1 MTEFVVIRFNATDSA
16 VQWILVDDNGT
27 RQSRVATGSLD
38 QAAGEVG
45 DRAVIVLVPA
55 TDVLTT
61 SVHIPVRGAAKLRAA
76 LPFALEEDLADDI
89 ESLHFAAGKP
99 YASGRL
105 PVAIVARE
113 KMDDWLSRLSAA
125 GITAAKIV
133 SEIYGL
139 ASIPGTMS
147 LLVDD
152 DRSLYNDGAD
162 AEFVMQGV
170 TPRELLVAV
179 GRLDAAEDE
188 ASGESTSSGHLVAFC
203 TAQQET
209 DLSADWSALR
219 QELDSVDVNVLPD
232 GVLPKLAVT
241 IASGKGVNLLQGHYG
256 PTADYVAY
264 FAPWKLAAALL
275 LGFALLLMTARGVD
289 YYRLGE
295 EEAALR
301 AQFTVEYR
309 YHNPG
314 DTREVM
320 DPLRAVASIKRGMG
334 RKTSPQVFLP
344 SLRELGL
351 AVAAN
356 SAAQIQLISY
366 RAGIMDIRLTTADVA
381 TLVNIQKA
389 VSASGRFQAAIQS
402 TDQVADKIDGR
413 IRIRESGS

>member
-16 VQWILVDDNGT
+16 VQRILVDDNGT

-45 DRAVIVLVPA
+45 ERAVIVLVPA

-61 SVHIPVRGAAKLRAA
+61 SVHSPVRGAAKLRAA

-89 ESLHFAAGKP
+89 ESLHFAAGKA

-152 DRSLYNDGAD
+152 DRSLYHDGAD

-179 GRLDAAEDE
+179 GRLDDHSRLGPFADEVSLHLGSTGQYHEHEPTGRAGRVDRVAEDE
-188 ASGESTSSGHLVAFC
+188 ASGASTSSGHLVAF
-203 TAQQET
+203 
-209 DLSADWSALR
+209 
-219 QELDSVDVNVLPD
+219 
-232 GVLPKLAVT
+232 
-241 IASGKGVNLLQGHYG
+241 
-256 PTADYVAY
+256 
-264 FAPWKLAAALL
+264 
-275 LGFALLLMTARGVD
+275 
-289 YYRLGE
+289 
-295 EEAALR
+295 
-301 AQFTVEYR
+301 
-309 YHNPG
+309 
-314 DTREVM
+314 
-320 DPLRAVASIKRGMG
+320 
-334 RKTSPQVFLP
+334 
-344 SLRELGL
+344 
-351 AVAAN
+351 
-356 SAAQIQLISY
+356 
-366 RAGIMDIRLTTADVA
+366 
-381 TLVNIQKA
+381 
-389 VSASGRFQAAIQS
+389 
-402 TDQVADKIDGR
+402 
-413 IRIRESGS
+413 